1 LQVDRGTRQCLTGQC
16 SSSPRTF
23 QIRSRPQPGAATVI
37 VGLSSPMDGSH
48 GSRAVARNL
57 VVRPPAPYMTDA
69 MSSPPKIESGKTLD
83 LGRRRG
89 AFPYLLAD
97 RRGKAGMDDL
107 QRVGVDRL
115 PRMGRDVEVPASLER
130 LEYQDVDVER
140 RAYAARPVTG
150 ER

>member
-1 LQVDRGTRQCLTGQC
+1 
-16 SSSPRTF
+16 
-23 QIRSRPQPGAATVI
+23 
-37 VGLSSPMDGSH
+37 MDGSH

-97 RRGKAGMDDL
+97 RRGRPGWMTYSGLVSNHTASPYRGDL
-107 QRVGVDRL
+107 GSV
-115 PRMGRDVEVPASLER
+115 
-130 LEYQDVDVER
+130 
-140 RAYAARPVTG
+140 
-150 ER
+150 